1 MVKCRTCGMDLR
13 PGARFCDRCGTK
25 VEKICPACGAVLR
38 DQARFCDLCGVPL
51 ERAVPVSRP
60 KAQKGGIAAGQLH
73 TVAFRADGKVLATGN
88 NDFGQCDVSSWSDV
102 VGVACGKDFTV
113 AVRADG
119 TALAAGNNQFG
130 QCDLSGW
137 TNLNAVAFS

>member
-1 MVKCRTCGMDLR
+1 MVKCRACGMDLR

-51 ERAVPVSRP
+51 EGAVPVSRP

-88 NDFGQCDVSSWSDV
+88 NDFGQCDVSGWSD
-102 VGVACGKDFTV
+102 GAT
-113 AVRADG
+113 
-119 TALAAGNNQFG
+119 TG
-130 QCDLSGW
+130 QPAERLRI
-137 TNLNAVAFS
+137 LFH